1 MVCLIHQKIQS
12 EEVVSLERYT
22 ISEIAGL
29 FNVSTRTIRYYEEL
43 GLLSPVRK
51 ENGQRVY
58 GRKERTRLELI
69 FRGKNFGFQLDEIK
83 EMIVL
88 FDQDRTGERQL
99 KRTIQY
105 GKEKLREVDA
115 RIEELNQL
123 REDMTWYLESFE
135 AKLKEGE
142 KE

>member
-1 MVCLIHQKIQS
+1 MEQ
-12 EEVVSLERYT
+12 YT
-22 ISEIAGL
+22 ISEIARL
-29 FNVSTRTIRYYEEL
+29 FNVSTRTVRYYEEL

-51 ENGQRVY
+51 ENGHRVY
-58 GRKERTRLELI
+58 ARKERTRLELI

-115 RIEELNQL
+115 RIDELNKL
-123 REDMTWYLESFE
+123 REDMTWYLESFVT
-135 AKLKEGE
+135 KLKEGE

>member
-1 MVCLIHQKIQS
+1 MEQ
-12 EEVVSLERYT
+12 YT
-22 ISEIAGL
+22 ISEIARL
-29 FNVSTRTIRYYEEL
+29 FNVSTRTVRYYEEL

-58 GRKERTRLELI
+58 ARKERTRLELI

-115 RIEELNQL
+115 RIDELNKL
-123 REDMTWYLESFE
+123 REDMTWYLESFVT
-135 AKLKEGE
+135 KLKEGE
-142 KE
+142 RE

>member
-1 MVCLIHQKIQS
+1 MVCLLYQKIQS
-12 EEVVSLERYT
+12 QEVMGLEQYT
-22 ISEIAGL
+22 ISEIARL
-29 FNVSTRTIRYYEEL
+29 FNVSTRTVRYYEEL

-58 GRKERTRLELI
+58 ARKERTRLELI

-115 RIEELNQL
+115 RIDELNKL
-123 REDMTWYLESFE
+123 REDMTWYLESFVT
-135 AKLKEGE
+135 KLKEGE
-142 KE
+142 RE